1 METSRPRTA
10 RRACSVSGR
19 SNSGPEACA
28 AGREPD
34 DVDAGEGDD
43 EEQRRGQEAGR
54 HPPEEAER
62 SGDRRDD
69 QDDQVVGRGHAAPL
83 VDERADQQVHPDDD
97 DTGREDADRKDGNY
111 RSADGQS
118 QGAGH
123 RDDPARRWPRRSEPM
138 GKDRLRHRMV
148 APGAAAGG
156 RREVGDPDGAQV
168 AVGID
173 AAAERDLERRGAHR
187 RPDDRDAD
195 GGGDARRLREERAA
209 FEGQWLPVEQRP
221 EQAVAAERAEEQP
234 RLVRRIDA
242 GSRKGEGHVEQPAG
256 QHEPKREDDRPAEAP
271 GQHADRQRGEQP
283 RRPAD
288 RIAGVEEEI
297 AGCRVEA
304 AGRAPCRA
312 PRRSAGIRWP
322 PESRSGPGTERTG
335 RRRRAAGCRA
345 ARSRAR

>member
-1 METSRPRTA
+1 MPRRWSTSGPTSRFTPTTMT
-10 RRACSVSGR
+10 
-19 SNSGPEACA
+19 PA
-28 AGREPD
+28 AKTP
-34 DVDAGEGDD
+34 
-43 EEQRRGQEAGR
+43 
-54 HPPEEAER
+54 
-62 SGDRRDD
+62 
-69 QDDQVVGRGHAAPL
+69 
-83 VDERADQQVHPDDD
+83 
-97 DTGREDADRKDGNY
+97 TGRTEITGVPTVRARAQAAATIQP
-111 RSADGQS
+111 ADGPV
-118 QGAGH
+118 A
-123 RDDPARRWPRRSEPM
+123 AEPM
-138 GKDRLRHRMV
+138 GKDRLRHRMI
-148 APGAAAGG
+148 AAGAAAGG

-209 FEGQWLPVEQRP
+209 VDGQRLPVEQRP
-221 EQAVAAERAEEQP
+221 EQAVAAEGAEEQP
-234 RLVRRIDA
+234 RLARRIDA

-256 QHEPKREDDRPAEAP
+256 QHEPEREDDRPAEAP

-312 PRRSAGIRWP
+312 PR
-322 PESRSGPGTERTG
+322 
-335 RRRRAAGCRA
+335 
-345 ARSRAR
+345 